1 LPRCGS
7 GAIFNSLIEYRNT
20 TLDRTFAAL
29 AHHTRRAIVRQLS
42 DGPLTVTEV
51 AAPHPISL
59 AAVSKHLDVLEEAGL
74 VRRTREGR
82 VQRCSLQSEPLAET
96 ARWVEQ
102 YRGFWELQLGALSRY
117 LAARRRRS

>member
-1 LPRCGS
+1 V
-7 GAIFNSLIEYRNT
+7 IEYRNP

-29 AHHTRRAIVRQLS
+29 AHPTRRAIVRQLS
-42 DGPLTVTEV
+42 NGPLTVSEV
-51 AAPHPISL
+51 AAPHPASL

-74 VRRTREGR
+74 LRRTREGR
-82 VQRCSLQSEPLAET
+82 LQRCALESAPLAET

-102 YRGFWELQLGALSRY
+102 YRGFWEKQLGSLSRY